1 MERSRE
7 SMEEYAEAM
16 QQKACE
22 AHEKHGFHDVIVD
35 PDYDQEDPFPRVNPS
50 KHGKGYTSYP

>member
-1 MERSRE
+1 
-7 SMEEYAEAM
+7 MEEYAEAM

-22 AHEKHGFHDVIVD
+22 AHEKHGFHDAIVD

-50 KHGKGYTSYP
+50 KHGKGYTYYT